1 MATLTKKQLLEV
13 IEDMPM
19 DAPIMKVT
27 IDTKGVFITPVTSI
41 EHDGTTNWITIC

>member
-1 MATLTKKQLLEV
+1 MTLEEFNKATEGLPKD
-13 IEDMPM
+13 I
-19 DAPIMKVT
+19 PIMKVT